1 MYLLMTLP
9 AKRNEMPQRQQPNWV
24 NIVTGVMITILS
36 TLILWSIA
44 WQRQISI
51 EVEVMRAQQEIYH
64 SKQAEK

>member
-1 MYLLMTLP
+1 
-9 AKRNEMPQRQQPNWV
+9 MPQRQQPNWV